1 MPTSKSMGQ
10 LAADAPAQG
19 GVDPRRLDSIRQT
32 LLWKLAPGLRHA
44 VMGRLQALRWSA
56 EATARMLQGSSDLA
70 QVREHID
77 VVLRESTSAMK
88 SIDALIEWFR
98 PNQDMRVPFNSGIGA
113 CVKLA
118 SEDWFLRGIQI
129 KVELADT
136 DLQIP
141 QRVLQ
146 ETVVT
151 ALLVLTDQHTQNADF
166 LLTSEVEE
174 DFVRVALTG
183 STAPRNAKFSTSSD
197 DRTLAWSDLEL
208 LATVHAVECVPD
220 PVGATLRFSRTT
232 LVPATK
238 G

>member
-1 MPTSKSMGQ
+1 MLTSKSMGQ
-10 LAADAPAQG
+10 LSADASAPG

-56 EATARMLQGSSDLA
+56 EVTARMLQGSTDLR

-77 VVLRESTSAMK
+77 VVLRESTGAMK
-88 SIDALIEWFR
+88 SVDALIEWFR
-98 PNQDMRVPFNSGIGA
+98 PNQDRRVPFNSGIGA

-136 DLQIP
+136 DFQIP

-146 ETVVT
+146 ETIVT
-151 ALLVLTDQHTQNADF
+151 ALLVLTEQHTQNADF
-166 LLTSEVEE
+166 LLTSEVQE

-183 STAPRNAKFSTSSD
+183 SAARRNAEFSTSSD
-197 DRTLAWSDLEL
+197 DRALTWSDLEL
-208 LATVHAVECVPD
+208 LATIHAVECVTHAG
-220 PVGATLRFSRTT
+220 GATLRFSRTT
-232 LVPATK
+232 LLPAT
-238 G
+238 GG

>member
-1 MPTSKSMGQ
+1 MPTSKFMGQ

-44 VMGRLQALRWSA
+44 AMGRLQALRWSA
-56 EATARMLQGSSDLA
+56 EATARMLQGSSELA

-88 SIDALIEWFR
+88 SVDALIEWFR
-98 PNQDMRVPFNSGIGA
+98 PNQDMRVPFNSGIAA

-183 STAPRNAKFSTSSD
+183 SAAPRNAKFSTSSD

-220 PVGATLRFSRTT
+220 PIGATLRFNRTT

-238 G
+238 R